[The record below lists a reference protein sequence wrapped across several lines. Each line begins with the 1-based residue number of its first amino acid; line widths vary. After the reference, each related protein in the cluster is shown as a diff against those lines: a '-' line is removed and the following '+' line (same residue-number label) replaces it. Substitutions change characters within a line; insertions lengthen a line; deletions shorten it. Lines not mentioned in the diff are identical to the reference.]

1 MLLYFMYMYGVST
14 GCIALIKDY
23 LTKLNDASN
32 NPSVVQLH
40 YQLQFVSS
48 DQSVMLSCEVVG
60 W

>member
-1 MLLYFMYMYGVST
+1 MYGVST
-14 GCIALIKDY
+14 GCIALIEDY
-23 LTKLNDASN
+23 LTKLNDVSN

-60 W
+60 